1 MQFRFGM
8 LKVPTTGLTFEVIDF
23 KGVAG
28 KTVRGNLQDPG
39 STRIQVRV
47 RDVDEAVAALTK
59 VGGQVVST
67 GGKPLVIPAGQGQI
81 KVAIVREPDNLF
93 LVLIGPAPAQAAAV
107 R

>member
-1 MQFRFGM
+1 MAHPLDCPAWSALTSRQAALSIGGERARRFREDIGPF
-8 LKVPTTGLTFEVIDF
+8 
-23 KGVAG
+23 AAA
-28 KTVRGNLQDPG
+28 
-39 STRIQVRV
+39 
-47 RDVDEAVAALTK
+47 RDASPEAVAALAK

-81 KVAIVREPDNLF
+81 KVAIVRDPDNLF

>member
-1 MQFRFGM
+1 M
-8 LKVPTTGLTFEVIDF
+8 
-23 KGVAG
+23 
-28 KTVRGNLQDPG
+28 
-39 STRIQVRV
+39 RV

-59 VGGQVVST
+59 AGGQVVST

-93 LVLIGPAPAQAAAV
+93 LVLIGPAPAAA